1 MHEIRSHK
9 KNYYLLMLA
18 ITAAFSGILFG
29 YDTGVISGAILFING
44 EFHLSPQLNGLVVS
58 AVLFGAVCGSLGSGH
73 LTDYFGRRKILII
86 VSLIFILASFISAF
100 AQTVTELTIGRVIV
114 GFAIGIASYVAP
126 LYISEIAP
134 AKQRGALVSLNQV
147 AISVGI
153 LISYFV
159 DYFLAQQE
167 QWRWMLGL
175 GVVPALFLLVGMIIL
190 PESPRWLLANNQTQK
205 AVDIMRR
212 IRGNHMM
219 QDVDMELQTIT
230 RNLKVQTGHWRTLF
244 SKNIRKALF
253 IATGLAAIQQFIGIN
268 TILYYAPTILTITNY
283 QGVSG
288 AILSAIPVGIV
299 FVVFSIISLPL
310 IDRVG
315 RRPLLLSGLA
325 GMAIGLA
332 ILAWV
337 FSQAERTP
345 GLQAMSVAGMLLY
358 VACFAFSLGPV
369 MWLMIA
375 ELFPLSVRGWGSSL
389 ATAVNWGSNMVV
401 TYTFLMLVNAFGASG
416 TFLVYLVFT
425 LLSLVFVHYYV
436 PETKNISLEEIE
448 KNLYAGKPARY
459 IGAY

>member
-1 MHEIRSHK
+1 MQGIRSHK
-9 KNYYLLMLA
+9 KNFYLFMIA
-18 ITAAFSGILFG
+18 TTAALSGILFG

-44 EFHLSPQLNGLVVS
+44 EFNLSPQMNGLVVS
-58 AVLFGAVCGSLGSGH
+58 AVLFGAVCGSLCSGRI
-73 LTDYFGRRKILII
+73 TDHFGRRKILIV
-86 VSLIFILASFISAF
+86 VSLVFISASFISAF
-100 AQTVTELTIGRVIV
+100 AQTVAELISGRIIV

-126 LYISEIAP
+126 LYISEISP
-134 AKQRGALVSLNQV
+134 TKQRGALVSLNQV

-159 DYFLAQQE
+159 DYFLAQHE

-175 GVVPALFLLVGMIIL
+175 GVIPGFLLLIGMILL
-190 PESPRWLLANNQTQK
+190 PESPRWLLANNQAQE
-205 AVDIMRR
+205 AVFIMRR
-212 IRGNHMM
+212 IRGNHLLEE
-219 QDVDMELQTIT
+219 VDIELQTIT
-230 RNLKVQTGHWRTLF
+230 SNLEVQTGHWSTLF

-253 IATGLAAIQQFIGIN
+253 IAVGLAVIQQFIGIN

-299 FVVFSIISLPL
+299 FVVFSIISIPL
-310 IDRVG
+310 IDKVG
-315 RRPLLLSGLA
+315 RRPLLISGLA
-325 GMAIGLA
+325 GMALGLA

-337 FSQAERTP
+337 FSNPERTP
-345 GLQAMSVAGMLLY
+345 FLQIMSVAGMLLY

-401 TYTFLMLVNAFGASG
+401 TFTFLMLVNTLGASG
-416 TFLVYLVFT
+416 TFLVYFGFT
-425 LLSLVFVHYYV
+425 LLSLVFVHYFV
-436 PETKNISLEEIE
+436 PETKNISLEDIE
-448 KNLYAGKPARY
+448 RNLYAGKPARY